1 MSTHGSLS
9 EVELFNLLY
18 KSSFNKVCNF
28 ACFYVRN
35 KQVSEDITMDAF
47 LQLLETMKVESVDNP
62 MALLITIVK
71 HKSLDYLKTQ
81 VRRENTKDDLIQ
93 WKQRELA
100 IRISNLEG
108 CNPSYIFSQ
117 EIKSIVMKTLNQLPK
132 QTQKVFI
139 MSRFENKSGKEIA
152 QILGISVKGVDLSEV
167 ELFNLLY
174 KSSFNKVCNFACFY
188 VRNKQVSEDITMD
201 AFLQLL
207 ETMKVESVD
216 NPMALLITIVKH
228 KSLDYLK
235 TQVRRE
241 NTKDDLIQWKQ
252 RELAIRISNLEGCN
266 PSYIFSQEIKSIVMK
281 TLNQLPK
288 QTQKVFIM
296 SRFENKS
303 GKEIAQILGISVKG
317 VDYHMNKALK
327 ELRIALKD
335 YLPVLIWLCLT
346 ELINE
351 G

>member
-9 EVELFNLLY
+9 EVERFNLLY

-35 KQVSEDITMDAF
+35 KQASEDITMDAF

-81 VRRENTKDDLIQ
+81 VRREDTKDDLIQ

-117 EIKSIVMKTLNQLPK
+117 EIKSIVMKTLNQLPE
-132 QTQKVFI
+132 QTKKVFI

-152 QILGISVKGVDLSEV
+152 Q
-167 ELFNLLY
+167 
-174 KSSFNKVCNFACFY
+174 
-188 VRNKQVSEDITMD
+188 T
-201 AFLQLL
+201 
-207 ETMKVESVD
+207 
-216 NPMALLITIVKH
+216 
-228 KSLDYLK
+228 
-235 TQVRRE
+235 
-241 NTKDDLIQWKQ
+241 
-252 RELAIRISNLEGCN
+252 
-266 PSYIFSQEIKSIVMK
+266 
-281 TLNQLPK
+281 
-288 QTQKVFIM
+288 
-296 SRFENKS
+296 
-303 GKEIAQILGISVKG
+303 LGISVKG

-327 ELRIALKD
+327 ELRAALKD
-335 YLPVLIWLCLT
+335 YLPILTWLCFMT
-346 ELINE
+346 PINKVWIS
-351 G
+351 

>member
-35 KQVSEDITMDAF
+35 KQASEDITMDAF

-81 VRRENTKDDLIQ
+81 VRREDTIIQ

-117 EIKSIVMKTLNQLPK
+117 EIKSIVMKTLNQLPE
-132 QTQKVFI
+132 QTKKVFI
-139 MSRFENKSGKEIA
+139 MNRFENKSGKEIA
-152 QILGISVKGVDLSEV
+152 Q
-167 ELFNLLY
+167 
-174 KSSFNKVCNFACFY
+174 
-188 VRNKQVSEDITMD
+188 T
-201 AFLQLL
+201 
-207 ETMKVESVD
+207 
-216 NPMALLITIVKH
+216 
-228 KSLDYLK
+228 
-235 TQVRRE
+235 
-241 NTKDDLIQWKQ
+241 
-252 RELAIRISNLEGCN
+252 
-266 PSYIFSQEIKSIVMK
+266 
-281 TLNQLPK
+281 
-288 QTQKVFIM
+288 
-296 SRFENKS
+296 
-303 GKEIAQILGISVKG
+303 LGISVKG

-327 ELRIALKD
+327 ELRAALKD
-335 YLPVLIWLCLT
+335 YLPILTWLCFMNP
-346 ELINE
+346 INK
-351 G
+351 GWIS

>member
-1 MSTHGSLS
+1 MVVFRKWNYLIFCIKVRSIRFATLPAFMCEISKFLKTLLWMPSCNCSKPWRWNRLIIPWLSLS
-9 EVELFNLLY
+9 
-18 KSSFNKVCNF
+18 
-28 ACFYVRN
+28 
-35 KQVSEDITMDAF
+35 
-47 LQLLETMKVESVDNP
+47 
-62 MALLITIVK
+62 
-71 HKSLDYLKTQ
+71 
-81 VRRENTKDDLIQ
+81 
-93 WKQRELA
+93 
-100 IRISNLEG
+100 
-108 CNPSYIFSQ
+108 PSWNINRW
-117 EIKSIVMKTLNQLPK
+117 II
-132 QTQKVFI
+132 
-139 MSRFENKSGKEIA
+139 
-152 QILGISVKGVDLSEV
+152 
-167 ELFNLLY
+167 
-174 KSSFNKVCNFACFY
+174 
-188 VRNKQVSEDITMD
+188 
-201 AFLQLL
+201 
-207 ETMKVESVD
+207 
-216 NPMALLITIVKH
+216 
-228 KSLDYLK
+228 
-235 TQVRRE
+235 
-241 NTKDDLIQWKQ
+241 WKQ

>member
-9 EVELFNLLY
+9 EVERFNLLY

-35 KQVSEDITMDAF
+35 KQASEDITMDAF

-81 VRRENTKDDLIQ
+81 VRREDTIIQ

-117 EIKSIVMKTLNQLPK
+117 EIKSIVMKTLNQLPE
-132 QTQKVFI
+132 QTKKVFI

-152 QILGISVKGVDLSEV
+152 Q
-167 ELFNLLY
+167 
-174 KSSFNKVCNFACFY
+174 
-188 VRNKQVSEDITMD
+188 T
-201 AFLQLL
+201 
-207 ETMKVESVD
+207 
-216 NPMALLITIVKH
+216 
-228 KSLDYLK
+228 
-235 TQVRRE
+235 
-241 NTKDDLIQWKQ
+241 
-252 RELAIRISNLEGCN
+252 
-266 PSYIFSQEIKSIVMK
+266 
-281 TLNQLPK
+281 
-288 QTQKVFIM
+288 
-296 SRFENKS
+296 
-303 GKEIAQILGISVKG
+303 LGISVKG

-327 ELRIALKD
+327 ELRAALKD
-335 YLPVLIWLCLT
+335 YLPILTWLCFMNP
-346 ELINE
+346 INKVWIS
-351 G
+351 

>member
-108 CNPSYIFSQ
+108 CNPSYCHLKVQ
-117 EIKSIVMKTLNQLPK
+117 TDCHCNMTVKSIPPKCCGLLP
-132 QTQKVFI
+132 TTV
-139 MSRFENKSGKEIA
+139 S
-152 QILGISVKGVDLSEV
+152 L
-167 ELFNLLY
+167 
-174 KSSFNKVCNFACFY
+174 C
-188 VRNKQVSEDITMD
+188 VR
-201 AFLQLL
+201 A
-207 ETMKVESVD
+207 
-216 NPMALLITIVKH
+216 
-228 KSLDYLK
+228 
-235 TQVRRE
+235 
-241 NTKDDLIQWKQ
+241 
-252 RELAIRISNLEGCN
+252 
-266 PSYIFSQEIKSIVMK
+266 
-281 TLNQLPK
+281 
-288 QTQKVFIM
+288 
-296 SRFENKS
+296 
-303 GKEIAQILGISVKG
+303 
-317 VDYHMNKALK
+317 
-327 ELRIALKD
+327 
-335 YLPVLIWLCLT
+335 
-346 ELINE
+346 
-351 G
+351 

>member
-1 MSTHGSLS
+1 MVVFRKWNYLIFCIKVRSIRFATLPAFMCEISKFLKTLLWMPSCNCSKPWRWNRLIIPWLSLS
-9 EVELFNLLY
+9 
-18 KSSFNKVCNF
+18 
-28 ACFYVRN
+28 
-35 KQVSEDITMDAF
+35 
-47 LQLLETMKVESVDNP
+47 P
-62 MALLITIVK
+62 
-71 HKSLDYLKTQ
+71 
-81 VRRENTKDDLIQ
+81 
-93 WKQRELA
+93 
-100 IRISNLEG
+100 
-108 CNPSYIFSQ
+108 
-117 EIKSIVMKTLNQLPK
+117 
-132 QTQKVFI
+132 
-139 MSRFENKSGKEIA
+139 
-152 QILGISVKGVDLSEV
+152 
-167 ELFNLLY
+167 
-174 KSSFNKVCNFACFY
+174 
-188 VRNKQVSEDITMD
+188 
-201 AFLQLL
+201 
-207 ETMKVESVD
+207 
-216 NPMALLITIVKH
+216 
-228 KSLDYLK
+228 LDYLK

>member
-1 MSTHGSLS
+1 MFPLLNRKNNYLNLHSQIVTFAKKNYFCELFILKIHRMSTHGSLS
-9 EVELFNLLY
+9 EVERFNLLY

-100 IRISNLEG
+100 IRI
-108 CNPSYIFSQ
+108 
-117 EIKSIVMKTLNQLPK
+117 
-132 QTQKVFI
+132 
-139 MSRFENKSGKEIA
+139 
-152 QILGISVKGVDLSEV
+152 
-167 ELFNLLY
+167 
-174 KSSFNKVCNFACFY
+174 
-188 VRNKQVSEDITMD
+188 
-201 AFLQLL
+201 
-207 ETMKVESVD
+207 
-216 NPMALLITIVKH
+216 
-228 KSLDYLK
+228 
-235 TQVRRE
+235 
-241 NTKDDLIQWKQ
+241 
-252 RELAIRISNLEGCN
+252 
-266 PSYIFSQEIKSIVMK
+266 FSQEIKSIVMK